1 MRPALLPQVV
11 FVVSSIL
18 LCTKGFVYQKVTN
31 IDRCTAVKRDEN
43 VIPGDDRSRMRS
55 KLFKSSALIP
65 FGIVS
70 SPRIAKAFST
80 ESLSDP
86 VYKKGLLNPP
96 SDDFWYPPYLI
107 GKWNTTLTFEDATF
121 TEKIPVDILSKN
133 NNLPGFTKYSIVF
146 APDMGLNVNLIR
158 RYAQID
164 SHPREDH
171 PFNMRETFRAFLP
184 DVKIDSA
191 AYSFQKAPDWFHSP
205 ANHWKIIYE
214 DSSGRG
220 IFDLESQKREI
231 NVLPGA
237 VETIEFFRQVNY
249 EFMIIM
255 ILNDDIITIF

>member
-1 MRPALLPQVV
+1 MQVI
-11 FVVSSIL
+11 FFLASPIL
-18 LCTKGFVYQKVTN
+18 LCTKGFVNQKVKRLN
-31 IDRCTAVKRDEN
+31 RFTAVKRDEN
-43 VIPGDDRSRMRS
+43 LIPGDDRSRMRS
-55 KLFKSSALIP
+55 KFFKSSVLLP
-65 FGIVS
+65 LGIVS
-70 SPRIAKAFST
+70 SPHIAKAFNT

-121 TEKIPVDILSKN
+121 TEKIPLDILSKD

-146 APDMGLNVNLIR
+146 APDMGLNVNLLR

-171 PFNMRETFRAFLP
+171 PFNMREIFRAFLP
-184 DVKIDSA
+184 DDVKIESA

-214 DSSGRG
+214 DSTGRG
-220 IFDLESQKREI
+220 IFDLETQKREI

-237 VETIEFFRQVNY
+237 VETIEFFRQVS
-249 EFMIIM
+249 
-255 ILNDDIITIF
+255 